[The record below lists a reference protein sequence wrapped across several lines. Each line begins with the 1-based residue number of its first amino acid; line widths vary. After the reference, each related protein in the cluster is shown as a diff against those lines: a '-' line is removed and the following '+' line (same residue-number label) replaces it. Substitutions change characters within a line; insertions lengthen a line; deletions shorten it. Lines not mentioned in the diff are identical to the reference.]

1 MADLVTR
8 LLLQTNNFDDG
19 ITKSAAEI
27 RAMRAT
33 AENANKSFNLVK
45 GTIGKFASVLGIA
58 MTAGEALNRAING
71 CRAST
76 DAFGKMQEMATTSVD
91 NFFTSI
97 ASGDFSTFLNGMDS
111 IAEKAR
117 EAYEAMESL
126 YNLSQSYRVKS
137 AQETET
143 FDKNLIIIRKGK
155 KGQVSKAEANKAAEE
170 NNRIIAGQISD
181 ALTMKRA
188 TVGAVLKKVAS
199 HVQISASDL
208 SEEGIGRISRGY
220 LEKVKVGNRT
230 VTRADVYQ
238 AQYNSYLSQ
247 LHKIENSK
255 TSYSMFGGGSNWIER
270 KINPIG
276 NMTKTAKQKVRAL
289 NKKYAETIAGYYY
302 LFKQSKDDLNTS
314 NEQIVQASEYGK
326 EAYAK
331 QSQMIRYGENS
342 VIKGKGVGKHTPTRT
357 NVPEVPKTEMQKLED
372 QLQSLEAKTPT
383 ILDAEKLKSVYAEID
398 AIVKRMTD
406 LQNSQSENSLNARF
420 SLFNTYGIRNRA
432 NPTYN
437 NGNASNRL
445 IGSGGQSAAWD
456 QLQGTAPNMDLI
468 DKEVRGM
475 SAPVDTT
482 NQKLTDTYNTMSTI
496 YNVSGQLAGSFSDLG
511 AAFKELGADSKG
523 FSAALAVAQ
532 FAMAIS
538 SAIGGMVDKA
548 NKSSLTVWD
557 WIAGI
562 AAGTAAVVTMAAQI
576 KSIGAFANGGIVQG
590 SSYSGDKLMVRANSG
605 EMILNGGQQK
615 NLFDLIN
622 NGGTAGGGRV
632 EFMISGSNL
641 KGVLNNYDHKT
652 SKI

>member
-8 LLLQTNNFDDG
+8 LLLQTKNFDDG
-19 ITKSAAEI
+19 ITRSAAEMKKMRE
-27 RAMRAT
+27 RA
-33 AENANKSFNLVK
+33 NSVK
-45 GTIGKFASVLGIA
+45 GEINSLSGIMGKFAGALGVA
-58 MTAGEALNRAING
+58 MTAQQAFKKTIDGCQASADSFAAIQQ
-71 CRAST
+71 S
-76 DAFGKMQEMATTSVD
+76 ATTSVD
-91 NFFTSI
+91 NFFSSM
-97 ASGDFSTFLNGMDS
+97 ASGDFTSFINGIDN
-111 IAEKAR
+111 IASSAR
-117 EAYEAMESL
+117 QAYNAL
-126 YNLSQSYRVKS
+126 DDLSNMSMAFSNKQSRVRVQMGEDIVKM
-137 AQETET
+137 
-143 FDKNLIIIRKGK
+143 RKGRQ
-155 KGQVSKAEANKAAEE
+155 KGA
-170 NNRIIAGQISD
+170 
-181 ALTMKRA
+181 
-188 TVGAVLKKVAS
+188 
-199 HVQISASDL
+199 SASDKAAAAAAKKDYEKLMNETGADANKMYNQSFVAMKARLASRAGVRDPSIFTDQIIQNVLESDISSKSVSSVRRKIDAQWAKYLKGESSIINKYGGKSITMSTSAGSYSLNTKVSPKLAKVQAAYERKHAQLIAMHEAL
-208 SEEGIGRISRGY
+208 SIYTDKELQDMGQKYQQAWGYRG
-220 LEKVKVGNRT
+220 LQDE
-230 VTRADVYQ
+230 Q
-238 AQYNSYLSQ
+238 AQKL
-247 LHKIENSK
+247 L
-255 TSYSMFGGGSNWIER
+255 
-270 KINPIG
+270 
-276 NMTKTAKQKVRAL
+276 
-289 NKKYAETIAGYYY
+289 
-302 LFKQSKDDLNTS
+302 
-314 NEQIVQASEYGK
+314 
-326 EAYAK
+326 
-331 QSQMIRYGENS
+331 RYGN
-342 VIKGKGVGKHTPTRT
+342 VGISGGTKHTGAHRT
-357 NVPEVPKTEMQKLED
+357 NVNTPPPIPLTEMEQLDAKLQKLET
-372 QLQSLEAKTPT
+372 STPT

-420 SLFNTYGIRNRA
+420 SLFNTYGIWNRA